1 MERKYGVDLKWLA
14 VSSFEIKFGDTTV
27 VTDPFIT
34 ECKGTSLTYEDVEKC
49 DIITLGH
56 SHWDHVTDIPRLCK
70 KFSPKVLCGDM
81 TALPLAEW
89 LNYTPAYIYPMHP
102 NLELDF
108 GDVKVLAL
116 FGKHKYQKNGMG
128 YNDLVNLI
136 NENEYCQADEGM
148 AKLQGVGTLEY
159 RNYLFTAPNGAKVLI
174 WGNDPT
180 PEQKN
185 ICKALAPDIAILQ
198 RPVGE
203 KAVLEM
209 AKFAA
214 DIGCKVLIPHHHDF
228 HGVDDPSVVEKF
240 GEEFLSRVPD
250 GKFISP
256 VHGEWI
262 EL

>member
-70 KFSPKVLCGDM
+70 KFSPNVLCGDM

-214 DIGCKVLIPHHHDF
+214 DIGCKVLIPPPYTVS
-228 HGVDDPSVVEKF
+228 G
-240 GEEFLSRVPD
+240 
-250 GKFISP
+250 
-256 VHGEWI
+256 
-262 EL
+262 